1 MSEIRD
7 IIDTICA
14 SLWFKEAT
22 AEELKRREFLKNTSL
37 YGIEKFLQMAENK
50 GLIYYKKETAF
61 CYKKT
66 AKELNKKG
74 YELDLKEDLR
84 SDFRKSFD
92 KSQDFF

>member
-22 AEELKRREFLKNTSL
+22 AEELKQREFLKNTSL
-37 YGIEKFLQMAENK
+37 FGIEKFLQMAENK
-50 GLIYYKKETAF
+50 GLIYFKKDTAY

-74 YELDLKEDLR
+74 YELNLNDDLR
-84 SDFRKSFD
+84 SDFQKAFEKSKGFL
-92 KSQDFF
+92 

>member
-1 MSEIRD
+1 MSEFRD

-22 AEELKRREFLKNTSL
+22 AEELKQREFLKNTSL
-37 YGIEKFLQMAENK
+37 FGIERLLHMAENK
-50 GLIYYKKETAF
+50 GLIYFKKDTAY

-74 YELDLKEDLR
+74 YELDLKEDFR
-84 SDFRKSFD
+84 SDFQKAFD
-92 KSQDFF
+92 KSQGFL